1 MDAVVRLT
9 ILALFIQFSLAA
21 QSARSG
27 LDVGAKLPAFSLSD
41 QNGKVQTFD
50 SIKGANGAVLVFFRS
65 ADW

>member
-1 MDAVVRLT
+1 MRT
-9 ILALFIQFSLAA
+9 ALSALVPFLIAGLAA

-27 LDVGAKLPAFSLSD
+27 LDVGAKIPSFSLED

-50 SIKGANGAVLVFFRS
+50 SIKGQNGAVLVFFRS